1 MKTKLI
7 IFLMPAALMAPAI
20 LFGGTCATTSV
31 NVTISYNY
39 TFGGISFA
47 SAVYPDSALAYSD
60 GVNGV
65 RAIINNCSGDLI
77 LDLNNSTRQ
86 VGFSFQNSV
95 AANGSTPSW
104 TSTPFFASGAYLVV
118 NNLMFNYNASVSHSF
133 TTGAELAFTPPGG
146 TSKSPDTVCFHN
158 LTADVTGGCL
168 NVNYPDNT
176 SLLMVV
182 HTPANSAPGGVE
194 TWTIYP
200 DNTNMNLS
208 GTPAATQVG
217 TLQLPP
223 HGGSRDVNAGQF
235 SMPFQFTVTPK

>member
-7 IFLMPAALMAPAI
+7 IFLLPAVLMAPATV
-20 LFGGTCATTSV
+20 LGGPCATTSV

-39 TFGGISFA
+39 AYGGISFA
-47 SAVYPDSALAYSD
+47 SAVYPDSAQAYSD

-95 AANGSTPSW
+95 AKNSYTPGW
-104 TSTPFFASGAYLVV
+104 TSAPFVASGAYLVV
-118 NNLMFNYNASVSHSF
+118 NNLMFSYNANVSYPF

-146 TSKSPDTVCFHN
+146 TSRSQDTVCFHN
-158 LTADVTGGCL
+158 PTADVTPGCQ

-176 SLLMVV
+176 SLIVV
-182 HTPANSAPGGVE
+182 QHTPANPTMGIVE
-194 TWTIYP
+194 TWTINP

-217 TLQLPP
+217 TLQLPGS
-223 HGGSRDVNAGQF
+223 HGSGPINAGQF
-235 SMPFQFTVTPK
+235 SMPFQFTVTRK